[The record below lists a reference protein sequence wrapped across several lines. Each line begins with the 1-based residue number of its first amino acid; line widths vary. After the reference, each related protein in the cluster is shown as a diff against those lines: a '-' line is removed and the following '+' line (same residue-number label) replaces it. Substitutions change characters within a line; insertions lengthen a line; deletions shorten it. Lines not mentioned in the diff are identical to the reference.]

1 MTEPIQFPKK
11 PGIIVSDAD
20 QRRLTVLAT
29 SALDRV
35 PEVAEELLNEMER
48 AEVVPAASVPPS
60 TIRMDSTVVYRA
72 DDGRERRVTLVFPG
86 QADIAEG
93 KISILTP
100 IGTALIGLSE
110 GQSISWMTR
119 DGQRR
124 SMTILSVEPAKVEA
138 DTGSDND
145 PGPSAA

>member
-11 PGIIVSDAD
+11 PGILVSDAD

-48 AEVVPAASVPPS
+48 AEVVPAGSVPPS
-60 TIRMDSTVVYRA
+60 TIRMDSTVVYRS

-124 SMTILSVEPAKVEA
+124 SMTVVSVEPAREEA
-138 DTGSDND
+138 DAGLDDN